1 MLDRY
6 SNILYYITEEKRCAM
21 DTGIIIK
28 RLRER
33 AGLSQQEL
41 SKKVGIPRPAL
52 AQVEN
57 GKRKICSKELKKFS
71 EIFEVSADYLLGEA
85 EDTSV
90 ILEKGEK
97 FVKAQDIRIS
107 VPQIKKNKFK
117 QVILYLLERCAGKPN
132 VGQTVLYKLL
142 YFADFNFY
150 ELYEEQMTG
159 ATYRKQKFGPVPLE
173 FNEIIKDMEKKGEIK
188 EIRDKYYEY
197 PQKRYLPLVKADLN
211 QLKASEKDV
220 LDKVI
225 DQLSDTCAA
234 DISAF
239 SHEDMPWKATK
250 DKEIMAYEL
259 VFYRTMPYSV
269 RTYKDDEKK

>member
-1 MLDRY
+1 ML
-6 SNILYYITEEKRCAM
+6 
-21 DTGIIIK
+21 TGAIIK
-28 RLRER
+28 KLRENK
-33 AGLSQQEL
+33 GLSQQEL
-41 SKKVGIPRPAL
+41 AKKAGISRPAI
-52 AQVEN
+52 AQTEN
-57 GKRKICSKELKKFS
+57 GNRRICSEELKKFS
-71 EIFEVSADYLLGEA
+71 EIFEVSADYLLGEETEA
-85 EDTSV
+85 RVDFEE
-90 ILEKGEK
+90 EKKSGK
-97 FVKAQDIRIS
+97 IQDIRIS
-107 VPQIKKNKFK
+107 VPRIKKNKFK
-117 QVILYLLERCAGKPN
+117 QVLLYLLERCAGKPN

-173 FNEIIKDMEKKGEIK
+173 FNEIIKDMEKNGEIK

-225 DQLSDTCAA
+225 DQLSDKCAA

-239 SHEDMPWKATK
+239 SHEDMPWKATGNK
-250 DKEIMAYEL
+250 SIIDYEL
-259 VFYRTMPYSV
+259 VFYRIMPFSV
-269 RTYKDDEKK
+269 RTYTDDAEK